1 MYRARCSDDDVPPDE
16 LRHHP
21 PVDPQRSRAANDRPA
36 KHAIFQEE
44 LMSMSRTVHLVGA
57 WPGEFGADAMDTAFK
72 RLGPKLARMSD
83 GETGDRSLWLLPTMA
98 WMRANPDVE
107 RQESAIPV
115 RVVERE
121 TEAGED
127 EKPKGGGFYRLR
139 EGSSLESDHIQMGY
153 VFAFKQSYPAF
164 KVLRER
170 YEQPDVS
177 FQVGIPSPLDLTR
190 VAFGVDAML
199 EPSLT
204 GPFTVATTDQITQIL
219 ADAGDDVIFQIET
232 VGTLLAVAMSA
243 PEDQPAVA
251 EQMASELVRLVEQVP
266 EGTRFGAHL
275 CLGNFQHKAS
285 MQLSDA
291 RPLVLLANA
300 LAKHFPAGRQ
310 LEYIHA
316 PLAAAA
322 LPPSLDEEWYAPL
335 SELDL
340 GDVRFI
346 AGFVHET
353 LDIEQLTQ
361 LLATIERFAGCEV
374 DVSSTCGL
382 GRLPSP
388 DMAWDMM
395 EKASELV
402 DL

>member
-1 MYRARCSDDDVPPDE
+1 
-16 LRHHP
+16 
-21 PVDPQRSRAANDRPA
+21 
-36 KHAIFQEE
+36 
-44 LMSMSRTVHLVGA
+44 MSRTVHLVGA

-83 GETGDRSLWLLPTMA
+83 GETGDRSQWLLPTMA

-115 RVVERE
+115 RVVERGTE
-121 TEAGED
+121 TADGE
-127 EKPKGGGFYRLR
+127 KKKGSGFYRLR
-139 EGSSLESDHIQMGY
+139 DGRSLEAEHIQMGY
-153 VFAFKQSYPAF
+153 VLAFKQSYPAF

-170 YEQPDVS
+170 YEQSHVS
-177 FQVGIPSPLDLTR
+177 FQVGIPSPLDLAR

-199 EPSLT
+199 EPSFEE
-204 GPFTVATTDQITQIL
+204 PFTATTADQISQIL
-219 ADAGDDVIFQIET
+219 ADAGGDVIFQIET
-232 VGTLLAVAMSA
+232 VGTLLAVAMASPA
-243 PEDQPAVA
+243 EQPAVA
-251 EQMASELVRLVEQVP
+251 EQMAKELVRLVEQVP

-285 MQLSDA
+285 MQLTDA
-291 RPLVLLANA
+291 RPVVLLANA
-300 LAKHFPAGRQ
+300 LARHFPSGRQ
-310 LEYIHA
+310 LEYIHV

-322 LPPSLDEEWYAPL
+322 LPPSLDEAWYAPL

-340 GDVRFI
+340 GGVRFV
-346 AGFVHET
+346 AGFVHES

-361 LLATIERFAGCEV
+361 LLETIERIAGREV
-374 DVSSTCGL
+374 DVASTCGL

-395 EKASELV
+395 DKAAVLA